1 MFQNFNGHLMYF
13 LWDEYSSF
21 KTSGTCAAA
30 FNFSGSC
37 RSSLLSTFVLQ
48 MYLIKYIKKI
58 TRKPEVA
65 ETASN
70 HLSFSF
76 YPSNSNELGQLSLW
90 IKLIA
95 QLLWFKR
102 AAGGSEYVCPTFES
116 PAVILCLQA
125 MGQQQHCRG
134 YFCISSKQ
142 ANGNRMFVA
151 ASQFLW
157 TTFISAHGNS
167 LDFQLTKY

>member
-1 MFQNFNGHLMYF
+1 MSSEWGAALIINVFAFIVVFQNFNGHLMYF

-37 RSSLLSTFVLQ
+37 KSSLPSTFVLQ

-65 ETASN
+65 ETAPN

-76 YPSNSNELGQLSLW
+76 YPSNSNEWGQLSLW

-95 QLLWFKR
+95 QLLWFKW
-102 AAGGSEYVCPTFES
+102 AAGGSEYDSVVCPTFES
-116 PAVILCLQA
+116 PAMILCLHSD
-125 MGQQQHCRG
+125 G
-134 YFCISSKQ
+134 
-142 ANGNRMFVA
+142 
-151 ASQFLW
+151 ASTALPWLFL
-157 TTFISAHGNS
+157 H
-167 LDFQLTKY
+167 